1 VGIGRNNYEKAK
13 IGEEASIVAA
23 TGATVGIDGSVAEP
37 LERFKD
43 VIEEVEQL
51 ELAGLVTITE
61 KHLDIC
67 SGGRYVDIIR
77 FRRLR

>member
-1 VGIGRNNYEKAK
+1 MGVGRNSYEKTK

-23 TGATVGIDGSVAEP
+23 TGATVGIDSSVSEP

-43 VIEEVEQL
+43 VIKEVEQL
-51 ELAGLVTITE
+51 ELAGLVTIIE
-61 KHLDIC
+61 KHLDTC